1 VLNDGR
7 KFKESY
13 SAAQLIASCHA
24 NETLYNILKLEKVG
38 FMATVIDMEENYG
51 SHY

>member
-7 KFKESY
+7 KFKENY

-38 FMATVIDMEENYG
+38 IIVTLVNMEENYE
-51 SHY
+51 

>member
-38 FMATVIDMEENYG
+38 VLVTLVDMKENYK
-51 SHY
+51 

>member
-24 NETLYNILKLEKVG
+24 NETLYNILKLEKVVG
-38 FMATVIDMEENYG
+38 FIVTLVDMEEIYE
-51 SHY
+51 

>member
-1 VLNDGR
+1 LNDGR

-38 FMATVIDMEENYG
+38 FIATLVDMVDNHE
-51 SHY
+51 